1 MAIEERCKA
10 GELEDRSL
18 APRAAG
24 SRVKGRGRKK
34 TYRYERGHPRPSTI
48 NKVITLAV
56 NALADA
62 DPGFETSAVFFIFYL
77 LGEIPLFRL
86 FCDKKLLVYLVE
98 STTTK
103 IIRKPAVGD
112 NFISN
117 FDSETG

>member
-1 MAIEERCKA
+1 MPA
-10 GELEDRSL
+10 L
-18 APRAAG
+18 AHVLA
-24 SRVKGRGRKK
+24 
-34 TYRYERGHPRPSTI
+34 HPRPSTI

-77 LGEIPLFRL
+77 LREIPLFRL
-86 FCDKKLLVYLVE
+86 FCDKKLLVYLVV

-112 NFISN
+112 DFNSN